1 MTTLP
6 SPDDLRRRANRAQ
19 SSDGITEI
27 LLGPTLILASLTVI
41 VPALAALLVVP
52 ILVFAPLGKRLQARY
67 VHPRIGYARVPPEP
81 GSRLAR
87 GMLFFLLGAF
97 ALFVLGVAVTG
108 NLASREVWI
117 QWAPAL
123 AAMMC
128 SGGFLYAAERSGL
141 VRFYVYLAILL
152 TGGVVFSLLP
162 AERPWQN
169 VAGLFTVFGAVM
181 MIIGAVTFGRFLATH
196 PLPQAEVARGHE

>member
-1 MTTLP
+1 MTTVP
-6 SPDDLRRRANRAQ
+6 SPDDLRKRANRAQ

-27 LLGPTLILASLTVI
+27 LLGPTLIIASLTVI
-41 VPALAALLVVP
+41 VPAFAALLVIP
-52 ILVFAPLGKRLQARY
+52 ILVFAPLGKHLQARY
-67 VHPRIGYARVPPEP
+67 IHPRVGYAKVPAED

-97 ALFVLGVAVTG
+97 VLFVIGVAVTG
-108 NLASREVWI
+108 NLASRQVWL

-123 AAMMC
+123 AAMLC

-141 VRFYVYLAILL
+141 VRFYVYLGILL

-169 VAGLFTVFGAVM
+169 VAELFTVFGAVM
-181 MIIGAVTFGRFLATH
+181 MIIGAVTFGHFLATH
-196 PLPQAEVARGHE
+196 PLPRAEAADGSE